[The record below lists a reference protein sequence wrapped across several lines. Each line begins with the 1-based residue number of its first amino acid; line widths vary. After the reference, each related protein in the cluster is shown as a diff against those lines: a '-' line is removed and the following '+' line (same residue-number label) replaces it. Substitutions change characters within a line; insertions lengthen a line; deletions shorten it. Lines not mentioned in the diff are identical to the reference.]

1 MFVPIM
7 WFTQVAD
14 LPQDLGNLA
23 KLGLQ
28 LKDSLETVAMISF
41 WVFIGVG
48 AVFIIVGITFCIA
61 HRKKNK

>member
-23 KLGLQ
+23 KLGIQ

-48 AVFIIVGITFCIA
+48 AVFMIVGITFCFA